1 MRNNVNNKSSTQPVL
16 PHNLRSVFVVIYLV
30 IMMNLVL
37 ITGISGLFLVS
48 VAAQACLSLTGPKS

>member
-1 MRNNVNNKSSTQPVL
+1 MRNNVNNKSSTQSVL

-30 IMMNLVL
+30 IMMYLVL

-48 VAAQACLSLTGPKS
+48 IAAQAR